1 MGILAKRLCVV
12 AQSSTMNKL
21 PEWTDLRY
29 FLELARTGT
38 LTGAARRL
46 AVEHTTV
53 ARRIQRLEQELRTPL
68 FDHRR
73 EGYEL
78 TDMGRSLMPHAELME
93 SAALAA
99 LEQLGGEK
107 QGARGVV
114 RLGAPE
120 VLGAVLLSPHLPR
133 LIEDNP
139 ELHLDLLL
147 LPRYANLANREADLI
162 IALDPPET
170 GRYMVTRLSCF
181 RYYLYGSRSYLAQHA
196 PIRCKEDLAEHVFVD
211 YVQTQLMST
220 GLNYLDELGIVPQ
233 RRFCATGMLAQCEA
247 ANAGVG
253 LVMAPP
259 YAAMKHPDLVP
270 VLPDTLYA
278 HRTLWLVA
286 PSDLYKLQRVR
297 AVWDW
302 LRAAVE
308 GEKHRLFLPGAI
320 PVEPVRLQAIR

>member
-1 MGILAKRLCVV
+1 
-12 AQSSTMNKL
+12 MNKL

-29 FLELARTGT
+29 FLELARAGT

-46 AVEHTTV
+46 AVDHTTV
-53 ARRIQRLEQELRTPL
+53 ARRIQRLEQEFGTPL

-78 TDMGRSLMPHAELME
+78 TEQGRALIPHAELME
-93 SAALAA
+93 SAAMSA
-99 LEQLGGEK
+99 LEQLAGK
-107 QGARGVV
+107 MQGARGVV

-120 VLGAVLLSPHLPR
+120 LLGSVLVAPHVQELVSA
-133 LIEDNP
+133 NP

-147 LPRYANLANREADLI
+147 LPRFANLANREADLSI
-162 IALDPPET
+162 TLDAPET

-181 RYYLYGSRSYLAQHA
+181 RYYLFGSRSYLAQH
-196 PIRCKEDLAEHVFVD
+196 PTITRKEDLAEHLFID

-220 GLNYLDELGIVPQ
+220 GLNYLDEIGIVPK

-247 ANAGVG
+247 ANAGIG

-259 YAAMKHPDLVP
+259 YAARKYPDLVP
-270 VLPDTLYA
+270 VLPEIVYA

-286 PSDLYKLQRVR
+286 PSDLFGQKRVR
-297 AVWDW
+297 TVWDW
-302 LRAAVE
+302 LRATVE
-308 GEKHRLFLPGAI
+308 GQNDQLFLPSPDA
-320 PVEPVRLQAIR
+320 PLAQETRMEPVAINI